1 MRVLIAEDQ
10 PRVAGAVARG
20 LRREGLAVDIAAD
33 GAEALLKA
41 RVTRYDVV
49 ILDRDL
55 PEVHGDDVCR
65 ALTAE
70 RPETRV
76 LMLTAASGVEDRVEG
91 LALGADDYLP
101 KPFAFAELVARV
113 RALGRRAGPARPPV
127 LERDGI
133 VARPRPPRGAPRR
146 RARRRCRRRST
157 PSSRCSWRPTARSCP
172 PRSCSSARGTSRS
185 IR

>member
-41 RVTRYDVV
+41 RVTRYDIV

-55 PEVHGDDVCR
+55 PEVHGDHACR
-65 ALTAE
+65 ALTTE

-76 LMLTAASGVEDRVEG
+76 LMLAAAGGVEDRVEG
-91 LALGADDYLP
+91 LALGAEDCLA
-101 KPFAFAELVARV
+101 KPFAFAE
-113 RALGRRAGPARPPV
+113 
-127 LERDGI
+127 
-133 VARPRPPRGAPRR
+133 
-146 RARRRCRRRST
+146 
-157 PSSRCSWRPTARSCP
+157 
-172 PRSCSSARGTSRS
+172 
-185 IR
+185 